1 MTSILSLNPSLV
13 NTLDAACRLTPFRH
27 GSGGDAEGL
36 PLTAEKAASQAGD
49 SVMGI
54 PDSFNSPSFPYG
66 VPALLNNCINNNS
79 KMLLLKNGFI
89 SDEEIVSK
97 YDNMR
102 KKMNGKRSPLMGN
115 DAGEVVTFKAR
126 SRWNSEFDYGGYV
139 GRKLLKE
146 VEGLKKCSHL
156 ILTFDPKKVDL
167 YIPDWWCYGDRE
179 FLAVAVGFYVSE
191 FIRQLRVYKKKKGE
205 PWNYVCWVME
215 FHETGYVHVHM
226 IFYGSWIAPLNVLTA
241 LWCYSEANGVR
252 LAKRNNGICSGTAV
266 ASYLTHYLAK
276 DLNRIG
282 ENKLKRCAAF
292 LWFFRRRLFN
302 TRHMRKADDG
312 STTWGI
318 SQKEYKKKWFLYKND
333 CELPEVS
340 KTDDALVDFGYRP
353 SDMFLAWK
361 AEHDALNKKL
371 IDA

>member
-1 MTSILSLNPSLV
+1 MSILALNPLDV
-13 NTLDAACRLTPFRH
+13 NSIDAVTCLPPFSSA
-27 GSGGDAEGL
+27 SGVDAEGL
-36 PLTAEKAASQAGD
+36 PLTTEKAVPRGGD
-49 SVMGI
+49 SCLDM
-54 PDSFNSPSFPYG
+54 PDSFNSRSFPYG

-89 SDEEIVSK
+89 SDSEIISK
-97 YDNMR
+97 YDDMR

-146 VEGLKKCSHL
+146 VAGLKKCRHM
-156 ILTFDPKKVDL
+156 ILTFDPKKVDS

-191 FIRQLRVYKKKKGE
+191 FLRQLRIYKKKKGE

-215 FHETGYVHVHM
+215 FHESGYVHVHM
-226 IFYGSWIAPLNVLTA
+226 IFYGSWISPLDVLVA
-241 LWCYSEANGVR
+241 LWCYSEPNGVR
-252 LAKRNNGICSGTAV
+252 FAKRNNGFCSGSAV

-282 ENKLKRCAAF
+282 ENNLKRCAAF

-302 TRHMRKADDG
+302 TRHMKKSDDG
-312 STTWGI
+312 SVTWGI

-333 CELPEVS
+333 CELPDVS
-340 KTDDALVDFGYRP
+340 KVDDALAGCDYRP

-361 AEHDALNKKL
+361 AEHDALNKK
-371 IDA
+371 